1 MLNGFAGYLREGN
14 LPHSLG
20 NGSCRLGA
28 LEDVTGETL
37 HCRMLCNEANEA
49 MIARMKG
56 AERDILQ
63 RVEVIDAGFLLFL
76 VL

>member
-1 MLNGFAGYLREGN
+1 MRVLD

-37 HCRMLCNEANEA
+37 HCRMLRYESDEA

-63 RVEVIDAGFLLFL
+63 
-76 VL
+76 